1 MPTPCIKTYHM
12 AHAHNHQNGQLQP
25 ELMHYL
31 MAQAVLQPLL
41 QFFVVYEVSL
51 IRIAK
56 KNYFKEKFD
65 MHRNNG
71 KKTWE
76 TISEILKN
84 KNKKTKVTDTFITSN
99 GVPCTDNTDI
109 ANNFNIYFT
118 TVGNTL
124 AANLPQTDNDPIEL
138 IESNPD
144 NFFCIPTTPAEINNI
159 ILHSKSKKSTG
170 FDNID
175 SYIVKQIAPQ
185 IVNQLANIFNKSFLT
200 GIVPS
205 KLKIAKVIPL
215 YKTKDPALFS
225 NYRPI
230 SLLPFFS
237 KILERLMYNRLY
249 NLLTEH
255 NILSMNQ
262 FGFRKNYST
271 FLALMDLVDSISKNI
286 DEGNYSIGIFLD
298 LSKAFDTINH
308 TILLDKLCRYGIRGV
323 TLNWFKHYLND
334 RKQFVSYS
342 NTTSA
347 SMKVTCGVPQG
358 SILGPLLFILYINDI
373 ANVSNIFKINLFA
386 DDTSLFHTHDNFESL
401 IKETNQELTR
411 ISTWLTTNK
420 LVLNISKTNYIIFTS
435 KGKSYNK
442 NVSNIKIDG
451 NNIQQ
456 VNKTKFLGIVIE
468 EHLNWALHISH
479 LCNIIARNVGILQKL
494 RYFIPTYVLKIL
506 YHSLI
511 LSHLQYCT
519 LLWANSYR
527 SHLHKLRLLQ
537 KKAIRII
544 SNTDY
549 LAHSS
554 KLFLNLKLLKLDDIM
569 KFQLGTFMYKLK
581 YNKLPNV
588 IPHMFVT
595 NENIH
600 SHNTRNKNGY
610 LIPSVRTNCRKFT
623 VGYAGPILWN
633 SFPQKLRQLPSE
645 VIFKKK
651 LKSILLA
658 TY

>member
-1 MPTPCIKTYHM
+1 MNEQPKNLTLIQIGLSGVNYLTPHI
-12 AHAHNHQNGQLQP
+12 
-25 ELMHYL
+25 
-31 MAQAVLQPLL
+31 
-41 QFFVVYEVSL
+41 

-249 NLLTEH
+249 NFLTEH

-323 TLNWFKHYLND
+323 TLNWFKYYLND
-334 RKQFVSYS
+334 RKQFVSYN

>member
-1 MPTPCIKTYHM
+1 
-12 AHAHNHQNGQLQP
+12 
-25 ELMHYL
+25 
-31 MAQAVLQPLL
+31 
-41 QFFVVYEVSL
+41 
-51 IRIAK
+51 
-56 KNYFKEKFD
+56 

-170 FDNID
+170 FDTID

-185 IVNQLANIFNKSFLT
+185 IVNQLANIFNKSVLT

-215 YKTKDPALFS
+215 YNTKDPALFS

-249 NLLTEH
+249 NFLTEH

-286 DEGNYSIGIFLD
+286 DEGNYSIGIVLD

-334 RKQFVSYS
+334 RKQFVSYN